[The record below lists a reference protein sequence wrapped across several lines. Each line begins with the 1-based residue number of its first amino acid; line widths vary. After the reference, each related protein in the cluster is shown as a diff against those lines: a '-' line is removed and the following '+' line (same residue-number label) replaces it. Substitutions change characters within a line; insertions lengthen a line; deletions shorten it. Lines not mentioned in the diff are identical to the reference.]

1 MNVRRVV
8 TTIDENGK
16 SVVLF
21 DDIATNGTSRRRG
34 HDSRVVWVTD
44 GETHPNEGNE
54 DSGAREIGRPPPPGG
69 AIFRIMQVSP
79 DQELEMHVTD
89 TIDYVV
95 IIEGELHA
103 ILDDSEV
110 LLKAGDC
117 LVQRGTNHGW
127 MNRSD
132 KPCRLAAILIDAG
145 RPSG

>member
-1 MNVRRVV
+1 MTLNVRRVV
-8 TTIDENGK
+8 TTHDENGK

-21 DDIATNGTSRRRG
+21 DDIAANGASRRKG

-44 GETHPNEGNE
+44 GETDPNAGNQ
-54 DSGAREIGRPPPPGG
+54 DAGARQVSRPPPPGG
-69 AIFRIMQVSP
+69 AIFRVLDIAP
-79 DQELEMHVTD
+79 DQKLEMHSTD

-95 IIEGELHA
+95 IIEGELYLV
-103 ILDDSEV
+103 LDDSEV

-132 KPCRLAAILIDAG
+132 KPCRLAAVLMDAA
-145 RPSG
+145 R